1 MAGLALLAGAA
12 LFVYKRRKAARLA
25 VADSKGE
32 KIDASKAPTTL
43 IISSGGKL
51 ANTTTG
57 TGSSKLASG
66 LSTVEEGTEQGSSIT
81 PTSADWRCLG
91 TGRQRGQRSACWL
104 IHARFACPLSV
115 QNSPSCVQL

>member
-1 MAGLALLAGAA
+1 MLLAGAA

-25 VADSKGE
+25 AADSKGE

-91 TGRQRGQRSACWL
+91 AGGQGGGTGSAQCVL
-104 IHARFACPLSV
+104 FHMAEPCALLMLS
-115 QNSPSCVQL
+115 